1 MSEPS
6 TPLMRQYSAI
16 KKEHPNALLFFRL
29 GDFYEL
35 FFDDAILAARELQIT
50 LTSRNKE
57 KGVNI
62 PMCGVPYH
70 AAEGYIAKLIRR
82 GFKVAVCE
90 QVEDPR
96 LATKLVR
103 REVTRVVTP
112 GTAADSSL
120 NAEENNFLAAV
131 ATVGDRVGFAAL
143 DLSTGEF
150 RATEFAGESA
160 GRRIQEELEQLR
172 PKEMLYG
179 SSAPLLEHASST
191 QLGSFA
197 TLNGRDT
204 PHSTGTAPVAR
215 ISGFGWAETP
225 LDDWIFA
232 PDHAIPLVENHFGV
246 LSLEGFGLAGKQA
259 AASAA
264 GAILYYIRSTQR
276 GTLDHVDRIGFYE
289 RQNCLVLDAVTV
301 RNLELIEPLFA
312 GTDAGV
318 TLIRCLDA
326 TITPMG
332 KRLLRMW
339 MLRPSLDRT
348 EIEARLDAVD
358 VQVKDIV
365 GREELRRS
373 LDGILD
379 LERLLSRVTLETAN
393 PRDVLALGASL
404 GKLPKVRGVLAGLLA
419 PRLAMLHAAIDEL
432 GDLRGKIESMLA
444 PEPPLTLNDGGVIAA
459 GIDKDLDELRDLSHN
474 SKQYLAQVETRERER
489 TGIGSLK
496 VKFNSIF
503 GYYIEISKANL
514 HHAPTDYERK
524 QTLVNAERFTTP
536 ELKEYESKI
545 LDAQE
550 KIVEIE
556 RRLFAELRSAIAAEA
571 KRIRQTALALAEV
584 DVLGSLA
591 HIAALR
597 NYCRPKFE
605 ADNSDQ
611 TADLEIVEGRHPVIE
626 LQEMTIG
633 NDRFVPNDLFL
644 NSKTH
649 NIVVLTGPNMGGKST
664 YLRQAALIV
673 IMAQM
678 GSFVPARSVRMGIV
692 DRVFTRIGASDNV
705 ARGRSTFMVEM
716 TETAAILHTAT
727 PRSLILL
734 DEVGRGTS
742 TYDGLAIAWAAVEYL
757 HARVRAKTLFATHY
771 FELTELAEQLS
782 GVKNYHVSVKE
793 TGGSVVFL
801 RRVEP
806 GAADRSYGIEVAKL
820 AGLPNEVVVRAR
832 EVLAEHESSEHRLSG
847 HLTPGSAPE
856 RPAQL
861 TIFTPLSQPVLEKLR
876 EADLDRMTPL
886 EALNLLAELKK
897 ADWQKRWQRRTQ
909 LIHASGQ
916 LLIVGFDGTEMS
928 PRLASLLAKIAPAGV
943 ILFARNIKGVE
954 QTHTLLRECQKCV
967 AMPLFTCVDL
977 EGGTVDRFRNV
988 LGTAP
993 SPAEVFATGSRA
1005 LYRKHGRVIGENCR
1019 ALGFNVDFAPVLDLA
1034 FAASRS
1040 VMSSRAVSDDPKQVV
1055 VYAREFLQGLRD
1067 AGVLG
1072 CGKHF
1077 PWAG

>member
-6 TPLMRQYSAI
+6 TPLMRQYAAI

-35 FFDDAILAARELQIT
+35 FFDDAVLAARELQIT

-57 KGVNI
+57 KGMAI

-96 LATKLVR
+96 LAKKLVR

-131 ATVGDRVGFAAL
+131 ATVGDGVGFAAL

-160 GRRIQEELEQLR
+160 GRRIQEELEQLQPR
-172 PKEMLYG
+172 EMLYG
-179 SSAPLLEHASST
+179 SSAPLLERAMGV
-191 QLGSFA
+191 QLRSFA
-197 TLNGRDT
+197 PDGPEARHHTGT
-204 PHSTGTAPVAR
+204 GHSTGTAPVAR
-215 ISGFGWAETP
+215 VSGSGWAETP

-232 PDHAIPLVENHFGV
+232 PDHAIPILENHFGV
-246 LSLEGFGLAGKQA
+246 LSLEGFGLAGKRA

-318 TLIRCLDA
+318 TLFRCLDA
-326 TITPMG
+326 TVTPMG
-332 KRLLRMW
+332 KRLLRTW

-348 EIEARLDAVD
+348 EIEGRLDSVEA
-358 VQVKDIV
+358 QVKDTMR
-365 GREELRRS
+365 REELRRS

-393 PRDVLALGASL
+393 PRDVLALAASL
-404 GKLPKVRGVLAGLLA
+404 ARIPKVRVALAGLNAL
-419 PRLAMLHAAIDEL
+419 RLGTLRIAIDEL
-432 GDLRGKIESMLA
+432 GDLREKIDRTLI
-444 PEPPLTLNDGGVIAA
+444 PEPPLTLSEGGVIAA
-459 GIDKDLDELRDLSHN
+459 GIDKDLDELRDLSRN
-474 SKQYLAQVETRERER
+474 SKQYLARVEQRERER

-514 HHAPTDYERK
+514 HLSPADYERK

-584 DVLGSLA
+584 DVLGCLA

-597 NYCRPKFE
+597 NYCRPNFDE
-605 ADNSDQ
+605 AEKKEDVG
-611 TADLEIVEGRHPVIE
+611 DLEIVEGRHPVIE
-626 LQEMTIG
+626 LQELAAG
-633 NDRFVPNDLFL
+633 SERFVPNDLFL
-644 NSKTH
+644 DSSTH

-678 GSFVPARSVRMGIV
+678 GSFVPARAVRLGIV

-727 PRSLILL
+727 ARSLILL

-757 HARVRAKTLFATHY
+757 HSRVRAKTLFATHY

-793 TGGSVVFL
+793 AGGSVVFL

-832 EVLAEHESSEHRLSG
+832 EVLAEHESSERRLSE
-847 HLTPGSAPE
+847 HLTPGSSNEPE
-856 RPAQL
+856 RPTQL

-876 EADLDRMTPL
+876 EVDLNRLTPL
-886 EALNLLAELKK
+886 EALNLLAELKR
-897 ADWQKRWQRRTQ
+897 Q
-909 LIHASGQ
+909 I
-916 LLIVGFDGTEMS
+916 E
-928 PRLASLLAKIAPAGV
+928 
-943 ILFARNIKGVE
+943 
-954 QTHTLLRECQKCV
+954 
-967 AMPLFTCVDL
+967 
-977 EGGTVDRFRNV
+977 
-988 LGTAP
+988 
-993 SPAEVFATGSRA
+993 
-1005 LYRKHGRVIGENCR
+1005 
-1019 ALGFNVDFAPVLDLA
+1019 
-1034 FAASRS
+1034 
-1040 VMSSRAVSDDPKQVV
+1040 
-1055 VYAREFLQGLRD
+1055 
-1067 AGVLG
+1067 
-1072 CGKHF
+1072 
-1077 PWAG
+1077 